1 MAEADEAGRRASRP
15 ARRGDLARTV
25 VRGLGQTL
33 ITLGLIVLLFIV
45 YEVWV
50 TDEINEGRQT
60 ELTQDLRQRW
70 EAGEDVAP
78 VQEPPEG
85 AQARPEGGPSQLS
98 LSEGFG
104 FIRIPRFG
112 LDYVRVILEGTDEDS
127 LTEGPGH
134 YPDSAL
140 PGDVG
145 NFSLAGHRVGKGSPF
160 LNLDQLQPGDAIII
174 ETRSAW
180 FVYRML
186 GDPVTGDLGGDI
198 DGIPG
203 REIVAPSAVE
213 VVDPVPGQPG
223 EEPTRSLLTL
233 TTCHPKFSA
242 AQRLIIH
249 AELDG
254 TPFPKADYPDGP
266 PALTEG

>member
-1 MAEADEAGRRASRP
+1 M
-15 ARRGDLARTV
+15 LRTA
-25 VRGLGQTL
+25 VRGMGQAL
-33 ITLGLIVLLFIV
+33 ITVGLVLLLFVV

-50 TDEINEGRQT
+50 TDEINEGRQS

-70 EAGEDVAP
+70 ESGADPLRTPGRSGSGVAELP
-78 VQEPPEG
+78 LG
-85 AQARPEGGPSQLS
+85 
-98 LSEGFG
+98 EGFA

-112 LDYVRVILEGTDEDS
+112 PEYVRVILEGTDEDK

-134 YPDSAL
+134 YAGSAL
-140 PGDVG
+140 PGELG
-145 NFSLAGHRVGKGSPF
+145 NLALAGHRNGSGAPF
-160 LNLDQLQPGDAIII
+160 LDLDQLEAGDAIII
-174 ETRSAW
+174 ETSDTW

-186 GDPVTGDLGGDI
+186 DDPVAREGRADP

-203 REIVAPSAVE
+203 RRIVDPGAVE
-213 VVDPVPGQPG
+213 VVEPVPGQP
-223 EEPTRSLLTL
+223 EAVPTRRLMTL
-233 TTCHPKFSA
+233 TTCHPRFSN

-254 TPFPKADYPDGP
+254 AGLPKADHPDGP